1 MHINKKVG
9 LRILQVLAVF
19 ITVVILC
26 AFSLAWYWKP
36 SVANAIRKNIETST
50 NNLYSVA
57 FKDIHINFLTGNFS
71 IDSLRLKPNVPV
83 YHQLYRKNEAPIY
96 LFSIIIKKLEIK
108 NTHPFDFY
116 FNKKL
121 SINQLQIEKPIITA
135 YYNAAIAS
143 KNKLKGNKFQHP
155 YELIK
160 NSMQSLNIKNIQLKN
175 ITLCLQIDS
184 VSKKQRQHIFLS
196 DFYVKNLNIDAQ
208 SAINHK
214 AFYADDVGLTVRDFS
229 YTSNDSLYRINFE
242 EYSASSA
249 SKGFNVYNLNIVPV
263 RSESNFCDDFG
274 FQKTRYEF
282 AFKRLHFSNF
292 NFEEFI
298 YLQKFHADVLTVE
311 KMKCKI
317 HLNKSFEIN
326 PYKERKFPQQIPF
339 DINFPVTIKNINI
352 VNGDINYSEKLP
364 ANNLRWD
371 FSFKETN
378 GSVTN
383 FSNELNQIKK
393 NNLLKVN
400 LAFMLNNEAKTA
412 LNLGLYYGDSLRSFY
427 CNGEMGGYN
436 LSKLNA
442 ILNPLAKIEIAN
454 CKLQQLKIGL
464 KGNKIGL
471 DADISMKYK
480 NLRVRVLEFDNREKQ
495 VKHHKLYS
503 FLANVMVLSNDNP
516 SVYGNFVH
524 PQFYLKRKPQQG
536 FFNLVWKSI
545 LKGCKE
551 SIGYSEQ
558 VERELKQ
565 RSIKYKSLNSKK

>member
-1 MHINKKVG
+1 MYIKKKFG

-26 AFSLAWYWKP
+26 AFSLARYWKP

-50 NNLYSVA
+50 NNLYSVS

-71 IDSLRLKPNVPV
+71 IDSLRLKPNISV
-83 YHQLYRKNEAPIY
+83 YHRLYRDNEAPIY

-108 NTHPFDFY
+108 KTHPFDFY

-121 SINQLQIEKPIITA
+121 FINQIQLEKPIVA
-135 YYNAAIAS
+135 VYYNAAMAT

-160 NSMQSLNIKNIQLKN
+160 NSMQSLNIKDIQLKN

-184 VSKKQRQHIFLS
+184 GLKKQRQHIYLS
-196 DFYVKNLNIDAQ
+196 DFYVKNLNIDAK

-214 AFYADDVGLTVRDFS
+214 AFYADDVGLTIRDFS

-242 EYSASSA
+242 ECSASSA

-298 YLQKFHADVLTVE
+298 YLQKFHTDLLTVE

-326 PYKERKFPQQIPF
+326 PYIERKFPQQIPF

-371 FSFKETN
+371 FSFRNTS
-378 GSVTN
+378 GGISN
-383 FSNELNQIKK
+383 FSNESAQIQK
-393 NNLLKVN
+393 NNLLKVD
-400 LAFMLNNEAKTA
+400 LAFMLNNEAKTS
-412 LNLGLYYGDSLRSFY
+412 LNLGLFYRDSLRSFY
-427 CNGEMGGYN
+427 CKGEMGVYN
-436 LSKLNA
+436 LAKLNA
-442 ILNPLAKIEIAN
+442 ILHPLAKIEIAN
-454 CKLQQLKIGL
+454 CKLQQLKIDL
-464 KGNKIGL
+464 KGNEKGL
-471 DADISMKYK
+471 DANVSMKYK

-495 VKHHKLYS
+495 LKQHKLYS

-516 SVYGNFVH
+516 SVYGKFIH

-536 FFNLVWKSI
+536 FFNLIWKSI

-558 VERELKQ
+558 VEQELKQ
-565 RSIKYKSLNSKK
+565 RAKKYKSITSK

>member
-1 MHINKKVG
+1 MILNKKVG

-19 ITVVILC
+19 ITVVVLC

-36 SVANAIRKNIETST
+36 SVANAIRKNIELST
-50 NNLYSVA
+50 NNLYSVS

-71 IDSLRLKPNVPV
+71 IDSLRLKPNVSV
-83 YHQLYRKNEAPIY
+83 YHHLYRNNEAPIY

-116 FNKKL
+116 FNKKIF
-121 SINQLQIEKPIITA
+121 INQLQLEKPIIA
-135 YYNAAIAS
+135 VYYNAAMAA

-160 NSMQSLNIKNIQLKN
+160 NSMQSLNINNIQLKN

-184 VSKKQRQHIFLS
+184 GLKKQRQHIYLS

-214 AFYADDVGLTVRDFS
+214 AFYADDIGLTVRDFS

-242 EYSASSA
+242 ECSASSA
-249 SKGFNVYNLNIVPV
+249 SKGFNVYNLNIYPN
-263 RSESNFCDDFG
+263 RSASDFCDEFG

-292 NFEEFI
+292 NFEQFI
-298 YLQKFHADVLTVE
+298 YLQKFHADLLTVE

-326 PYKERKFPQQIPF
+326 PFKERKFPQQLPF
-339 DINFPVTIKNINI
+339 DIQFPVTIKNIKI

-364 ANNLRWD
+364 ANNLTWD
-371 FSFKETN
+371 FSFKNTS
-378 GSVTN
+378 GIISN
-383 FSNELNQIKK
+383 FSNESTQINE
-393 NNLLKVN
+393 NNLLKVD
-400 LAFMLNNEAKTA
+400 LEFMLNNEAKTS
-412 LNLGLYYGDSLRSFY
+412 LNLGLFYHDSLRSFY
-427 CNGEMGGYN
+427 CKGEMGVYN
-436 LSKLNA
+436 LAKLNA
-442 ILNPLAKIEIAN
+442 ILHPLAKIEIAN
-454 CKLQQLKIGL
+454 CKLQQLKIDL
-464 KGNKIGL
+464 KGNEKGL
-471 DADISMKYK
+471 DANISMKYK

-495 VKHHKLYS
+495 LKQHKLYS

-516 SVYGNFVH
+516 SVYGKFIH

-536 FFNLVWKSI
+536 FFNLIWKSI

-551 SIGYSEQ
+551 SIGYSEK
-558 VERELKQ
+558 VEHELKQ
-565 RSIKYKSLNSKK
+565 RAKKYKSLTGK

>member
-1 MHINKKVG
+1 MHLNKKVG

-19 ITVVILC
+19 ITVVMLC

-36 SVANAIRKNIETST
+36 SVANAIRKNIEAST

-71 IDSLRLKPNVPV
+71 IDSLRLKPNASV
-83 YHQLYRKNEAPIY
+83 YHQLYRNNEAPIY

-108 NTHPFDFY
+108 NTHPIEFY

-121 SINQLQIEKPIITA
+121 FINQLQIEKPIIA
-135 YYNAAIAS
+135 VYYNAAMAT

-160 NSMQSLNIKNIQLKN
+160 NSMLSLNVKNIYLKN

-184 VSKKQRQHIFLS
+184 ALKRNRQRIFLS
-196 DFYVKNLNIDAQ
+196 DFYVKNLNINAQ
-208 SAINHK
+208 SSINHK

-242 EYSASSA
+242 ECTASTA
-249 SKGFNVYNLNIVPV
+249 YKGFNVYNLNITPN
-263 RSESNFCDDFG
+263 RQESDFCDEFG

-282 AFKRLHFSNF
+282 AFKRLNFSNF
-292 NFEEFI
+292 NFEQFI
-298 YLQKFHADVLTVE
+298 YLQKFHADLLTVE

-326 PYKERKFPQQIPF
+326 PFKERKFPQQLPF
-339 DINFPVTIKNINI
+339 DINFPVTINNIKI

-371 FSFKETN
+371 FSFKNTS
-378 GSVTN
+378 GGISN
-383 FSNELNQIKK
+383 FSNEPSQILE
-393 NNLLKVN
+393 NNLLKVD
-400 LAFMLNNEAKTA
+400 LAFMLNNEAKTS
-412 LNLGLYYGDSLRSFY
+412 LNLGLFYGDSLRSFY
-427 CNGEMGGYN
+427 CKGEMGVYN
-436 LSKLNA
+436 LAKLNA
-442 ILNPLAKIEIAN
+442 ILHPLAKIEIAN
-454 CKLQQLKIGL
+454 CKLQQLKINL
-464 KGNKIGL
+464 KGNEKGL
-471 DADISMKYK
+471 DANISMKYK
-480 NLRVRVLEFDNREKQ
+480 NLRVRVLEFDNRDKQ
-495 VKHHKLYS
+495 LKQHKLYS

-516 SVYGNFVH
+516 SVYGKFIH

-536 FFNLVWKSI
+536 FFNLIWKSI

-558 VERELKQ
+558 VEKELKQ
-565 RSIKYKSLNSKK
+565 RAKKYKSLTSK